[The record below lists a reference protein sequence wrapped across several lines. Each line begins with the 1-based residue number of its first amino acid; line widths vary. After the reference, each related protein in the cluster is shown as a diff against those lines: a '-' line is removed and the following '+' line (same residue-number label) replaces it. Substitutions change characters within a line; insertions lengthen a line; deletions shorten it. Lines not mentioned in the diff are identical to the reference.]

1 MVLPLLDAHPG
12 DGVPALGSPWEAQVE
27 RSLRQDPSGWTAEAL
42 SVGRAWVL
50 LGWVE
55 DAATRVVRSRDR
67 ELLRTAVS
75 ALVVVAAGPLDRRDV
90 WVVAGLLRRAADL
103 AGLRWDHAVDQLPG
117 EPHPVGGVPADTPPT
132 HEEVGAGSTFAFRR
146 RPRSFDPV
154 ALERRLSRAR
164 PC

>member
-1 MVLPLLDAHPG
+1 MDQA
-12 DGVPALGSPWEAQVE
+12 EAVE
-27 RSLRQDPSGWTAEAL
+27 RIAAARIEA
-42 SVGRAWVL
+42 
-50 LGWVE
+50 
-55 DAATRVVRSRDR
+55 VVPQMFDLPGMT
-67 ELLRTAVS
+67 LLRTAVS

-90 WVVAGLLRRAADL
+90 WVVAGLLHRAADL

-154 ALERRLSRAR
+154 ALERRLSR
-164 PC
+164 